1 MVAHMACYRVHGGC
15 LRSEVE
21 FPELPLGEPGR
32 SEWTLRV
39 AEELPLLS
47 DASFLGE
54 EPLIDGVTARLQR
67 GANSFRL
74 TFEDTGTFDVSP
86 DGSVIF
92 WKPAPDSPS
101 SAPLELVRAD
111 VTGRVLA
118 LAIHAAGGMCL
129 HASSVAVGG
138 SAIAF
143 LGAKGRGKTTLAL
156 AMVADGARLLSD
168 DTLRVDLTLPPQAA
182 PGLPTMRVAN
192 DVADRFDR
200 RALTTPEGDGG
211 TKLALSG
218 LAPHELM
225 TTRAP
230 LSAIYVL
237 SPVQAEEG
245 RPAVRRRELTSV
257 EAALTLVHH
266 AKLAT
271 LLGRGEA
278 PALLMRAGSLASS
291 VPVYALDVSRDLS
304 RAAEVA
310 RQIARWHSAPALATE
325 Q

>member
-1 MVAHMACYRVHGGC
+1 MAYYRVHGGC

-21 FPELPLGEPGR
+21 FPELPLGEPGM

-39 AEELPLLS
+39 AEELPLLG

-54 EPLIDGVTARLQR
+54 EPLVDGVTARLQR
-67 GANSFRL
+67 AANSFRL

-92 WKPAPDSPS
+92 WKPAPDSMSP
-101 SAPLELVRAD
+101 PLELVRAD

-129 HASSVAVGG
+129 HASSVAVAG

-143 LGAKGRGKTTLAL
+143 VGAKGRGKTTLAL
-156 AMVADGARLLSD
+156 ALVAEGARLLSD

-200 RALTTPEGDGG
+200 RALTTPESDGG

-225 TTRAP
+225 TKRAP

-237 SPVQAEEG
+237 SPVPADES
-245 RPAVRRRELTSV
+245 RPVVRRRELTSV
-257 EAALTLVHH
+257 EAALALVHH

-291 VPVYALDVSRDLS
+291 VPVYALDVSRELS
-304 RAAEVA
+304 RAGEVA
-310 RQIARWHSAPALATE
+310 RQIVRWHGEAHGGE